1 MISCSHAHNLI
12 NSYIDGLLN
21 ESDCNAF
28 EEHISCCEK
37 CHEQYDILK
46 SLTGNLADTKVPLPR
61 DFAKKMH
68 IALVKHQV
76 TKTEEKKKIFTFPYM
91 KFATVATAAIM
102 ITVVGKYGVYDIYKD
117 ITNETMK
124 TATESAPVDNSSKG
138 VPTDSA
144 PDKHEN
150 ENIITAKST
159 EYENN
164 VISAPVKA
172 NVAENKIPTESANNV
187 NTESSLPGFVP
198 EVENDVSAASVPS
211 TENTAAEIQVEEA
224 IDEGAYMMTRMT
236 PADAQTDSAAVV
248 ENSTDVAEFSS
259 AGGGTPVQ
267 ITEEEVI
274 FDTPESSQ
282 AENVTE
288 AHATKGAG
296 TIESASESGADNATT
311 ESTTESAADITDEAV
326 AEEDSATKSFVP
338 TDSTNPTPTIVEI
351 NKSGDGNMLVFKN
364 YLYTFLDSSEI
375 AEINGE
381 LTITIGAD
389 EYGTV
394 INKIAANEYI
404 KSIIVGNTG
413 NGKAVIIIK

>member
-46 SLTGNLADTKVPLPR
+46 SMTVNLADTKVPLPR

-76 TKTEEKKKIFTFPYM
+76 TKTEEKKKVFTFPYM

-102 ITVVGKYGVYDIYKD
+102 IAVVGKYGVYDIYKD

-124 TATESAPVDNSSKG
+124 TATESAPVGNSSEG
-138 VPTDSA
+138 VYTDSA
-144 PDKHEN
+144 SEKDEN
-150 ENIITAKST
+150 NIVTEKST

-187 NTESSLPGFVP
+187 TTESSQPRSVP
-198 EVENDVSAASVPS
+198 TVEKDMVATSVPS
-211 TENTAAEIQVEEA
+211 TENTVAETQVEQA
-224 IDEGAYMMTRMT
+224 INEVPYMMTRMA
-236 PADAQTDSAAVV
+236 PGDAQTDSAAVV
-248 ENSTDVAEFSS
+248 ENGTDVAAFSG
-259 AGGGTPVQ
+259 AGGETPAQV
-267 ITEEEVI
+267 TVEDVI
-274 FDTPESSQ
+274 AE

-288 AHATKGAG
+288 APAAKDAG
-296 TIESASESGADNATT
+296 SIESASGGGADNETV
-311 ESTTESAADITDEAV
+311 EITTESATDMTDEAV
-326 AEEDSATKSFVP
+326 AEEDSAPKSFLP

-375 AEINGE
+375 AESDGE

-389 EYGTV
+389 EYATV

-413 NGKAVIIIK
+413 NGKAVIIIR

>member
-76 TKTEEKKKIFTFPYM
+76 TKTEEKKKVFTFPYM

-102 ITVVGKYGVYDIYKD
+102 IAVVGKYGVYDIYKD

-124 TATESAPVDNSSKG
+124 TATESAPVGNSSEG

-144 PDKHEN
+144 PEKHEG
-150 ENIITAKST
+150 ENIETEKST
-159 EYENN
+159 EAQNN

-172 NVAENKIPTESANNV
+172 NVAKNKIPTESADNV
-187 NTESSLPGFVP
+187 TTESSLPR
-198 EVENDVSAASVPS
+198 SVPTVEKDMVATS
-211 TENTAAEIQVEEA
+211 VPFTENTVAETQVEQA
-224 IDEGAYMMTRMT
+224 INEVPYMMTRMA
-236 PADAQTDSAAVV
+236 PGDAQMDSAVV
-248 ENSTDVAEFSS
+248 ENGTDVAAFSG
-259 AGGGTPVQ
+259 AGGETPAQV
-267 ITEEEVI
+267 TVEDVI
-274 FDTPESSQ
+274 AE

-288 AHATKGAG
+288 VHSTKDAG
-296 TIESASESGADNATT
+296 SIESASGGGADNETV
-311 ESTTESAADITDEAV
+311 EITTESATDMTDEAV
-326 AEEDSATKSFVP
+326 AEEDSAPKSFLP

-375 AEINGE
+375 AESDGE

-389 EYGTV
+389 EYATV

>member
-46 SLTGNLADTKVPLPR
+46 SMTVNLADTKVPLPR

-76 TKTEEKKKIFTFPYM
+76 TKTEEKKKVFTFPYM

-102 ITVVGKYGVYDIYKD
+102 IAVVGKYGVYDIYKD

-124 TATESAPVDNSSKG
+124 TTTESAPVSNSSEG
-138 VPTDSA
+138 VYTDSA
-144 PDKHEN
+144 SEKDEN
-150 ENIITAKST
+150 NIVTEKST

-172 NVAENKIPTESANNV
+172 NVQENKIPAEDGNNIT
-187 NTESSLPGFVP
+187 TESSLPRFVP
-198 EVENDVSAASVPS
+198 EVETEVSATSVPS
-211 TENTAAEIQVEEA
+211 TENTVAETQVEQA
-224 IDEGAYMMTRMT
+224 INEVPYMMTRMA
-236 PADAQTDSAAVV
+236 PGDAQMDSAVV
-248 ENSTDVAEFSS
+248 ENGTDVAEFSS

-267 ITEEEVI
+267 VTVEDVI
-274 FDTPESSQ
+274 AE

-288 AHATKGAG
+288 APAAKDAG
-296 TIESASESGADNATT
+296 SIESASESGADNETV
-311 ESTTESAADITDEAV
+311 EITTESATDMTDEAV
-326 AEEDSATKSFVP
+326 TEEDSATKSFVA

-351 NKSGDGNMLVFKN
+351 KKSGDGNMLVFKN

-375 AEINGE
+375 AESDGE

-389 EYGTV
+389 EYATV
-394 INKIAANEYI
+394 INKIAANEYV

-413 NGKAVIIIK
+413 NGKAVIIIR